1 VRVYFD
7 SSALL
12 KRALDEA
19 ESDAFE
25 VEVERFVDRGFEL
38 ISSALAWVEVT
49 RSLRSRLDTEP
60 PKTVAALIEE
70 SLVGIVESPISPEV
84 IDIAR
89 RLGPSTLRSLGAIHL
104 ATATLVGA
112 DLVCAYD
119 TRLLT
124 SASELG
130 FRTISPGAD

>member
-1 VRVYFD
+1 MRVYFD

-12 KRALDEA
+12 KRTLDEA
-19 ESDAFE
+19 ESDALE
-25 VEVERFVDRGFEL
+25 SEIQLFVDSGSDL
-38 ISSALAWVEVT
+38 LSSALAWVEVT
-49 RSLRSRLDTEP
+49 RSLRSRLDVES
-60 PKTVAALIEE
+60 PKVIAALIDET
-70 SLVGIVESPISPEV
+70 LVGIVGSPISPEV

-89 RLGPSTLRSLGAIHL
+89 RLGPLTLRSLDAIHL

-119 TRLLT
+119 KRLLA

>member
-1 VRVYFD
+1 MRVYFD

-12 KRALDEA
+12 KRTLDEA
-19 ESDAFE
+19 ESDALE
-25 VEVERFVDRGFEL
+25 SEIQLFVDSGSDL
-38 ISSALAWVEVT
+38 LSSALAWVEVT
-49 RSLRSRLDTEP
+49 RSLRSRLDVES
-60 PKTVAALIEE
+60 PKVIAALIDET
-70 SLVGIVESPISPEV
+70 LVGIVGSPISPEV

-89 RLGPSTLRSLGAIHL
+89 RLGPSTLRCLDAIHL

-119 TRLLT
+119 KRLLA